1 MTEPEIITMPFD
13 DLMKLIDLRARDI
26 VQKEILRL
34 GLITR
39 PMFQYRN
46 YVNTLAED
54 ELSEFM
60 LSLRV
65 KKVNLLSK

>member
-54 ELSEFM
+54 ALS
-60 LSLRV
+60 
-65 KKVNLLSK
+65 